1 MTRVRDMKYRA
12 RFEGFRSLM
21 PRKVNTILLVSTLYD
36 AFVLE
41 EDGSL
46 GERLWDKYM
55 GMGLTMPPRFM
66 QVSSAQAALETIRRE
81 SIDLV
86 LTMTRLS
93 DQDPLAFAGEVK
105 KIAPSLPVILL
116 ATDPGELGDLP
127 APQDRG
133 AVDKIFLW
141 NNHSEILLA
150 VVKYVEDLWNVEH
163 DTKNGGVRVILV
175 IEDSVQYISELMP
188 VLYRVIMN
196 MTRNLVDD
204 GLDGLHKQLR
214 MRSRAKV
221 LHAET
226 YEEGLRYFKKYRSNL
241 IGVVS
246 DLRFWRN
253 ERIDPQAGF
262 DLAREFK
269 QLETGIPIM
278 LYTAEPSQE
287 ARQVAEE
294 LQTYFLDKNAGDRNR
309 QLKNF
314 LSQYVGLGDFIFR
327 MPDGRVVGKAD
338 NVHDLKRHLQ
348 HVPIESVVYH
358 ASRNDFSH
366 WLAARTEL
374 VMANRLRPR
383 KMSEYNTQEEARE
396 HIVSIIEEVL
406 ADKQSDVIAEF
417 SAKKLAQDSR
427 FLHLGEGSMGGK
439 GRGIAFMRFLLSKLR
454 LEETYPD
461 VRIEVPHT
469 VVIGA
474 NEFERFVTE
483 NGLRPF
489 AMKCDDMHEIAQR
502 FMEGRVHRDLRNS
515 LKTYIRNVKRP
526 IAVRSSSILED
537 SHLQPFAG
545 LYATYMLPN
554 SDKAPEARLK
564 RLLTAIKLVWA
575 STFGPDPKSYFRS
588 TVHRQ
593 EDEKMAVVIQ
603 ELVGNHHSKRFYP
616 TFSGVAQSYNFYP
629 IGPMQPEDGLV
640 HLALGLGKMV
650 VEGGKVLRFCPRY
663 PDVLPQFPTNDEWL
677 RFSQKQFYALDM
689 VRPDIE
695 NQIDPDATLRLHELE
710 QAEKDGVLRHVA
722 STYYGPDDIIRDSLS
737 VEGPRLVS
745 FANIRKRRVLPLA
758 EIASTLLEHCREA
771 LGGPIEIEFAVNM
784 DSRLKKPVFAV
795 LQVRP
800 LITKCEPGEV
810 EIGPAHLE
818 RAWCYSKTA
827 LGNGLFEDVRD
838 VVYVPPERFDKAKTA
853 EIAKEIGEINKSLE
867 AEDRKYILLGFG
879 RWGSSDPW
887 LGIGVTWSQISSVK
901 LFVEVAL
908 PDFRIDPS
916 QGTHFYQNMT
926 SRGIG
931 YLSVPDG
938 KAEEWVDW
946 KWLESIE
953 SFKETKHLRHLRFDD
968 PIPARIDGREGAGAI
983 LKPDVET
990 ENEASSSEQ
999 A

>member
-1 MTRVRDMKYRA
+1 MTRVRDMKYSA

-55 GMGLTMPPRFM
+55 GMGLTMPPRIM
-66 QVSSAQAALETIRRE
+66 QVSSAQAALETIQNE

-93 DQDPLAFAGEVK
+93 DQDPLAFAADVK
-105 KIAPSLPVILL
+105 KIAPSLPVVLL
-116 ATDPGELGDLP
+116 ATDPGELNDLP

-175 IEDSVQYISELMP
+175 IEDSVQYLSELLP
-188 VLYRVIMN
+188 VLYRVIMK

-226 YEEGLRYFKKYRSNL
+226 YEEGLEYFKKYKNNL

-246 DLRFWRN
+246 DVRFWRKQQV
-253 ERIDPQAGF
+253 DPKAGF
-262 DLAREFK
+262 DLAQKIIQSEK
-269 QLETGIPIM
+269 GIPIM
-278 LYTAEPSQE
+278 LYTAEPTE
-287 ARQVAEE
+287 EVARKAKE
-294 LQTYFLDKNAGDRNR
+294 LETYFLDKNAGDRNS
-309 QLKNF
+309 QLKDF

-327 MPDGRVVGKAD
+327 MPDGKFLGKAA
-338 NVHDLKRHLQ
+338 NVHKLKRQLQ

-358 ASRNDFSH
+358 ALRNDFSH

-383 KMSEYNTQEEARE
+383 KMAEYPNPEAARE
-396 HIVSIIEEVL
+396 HIVRIIEEVL

-427 FLHLGEGSMGGK
+427 FMHLGEGSMGGK
-439 GRGIAFMRFLLSKLR
+439 GRGIAFMRFLLSKLK
-454 LEETYPD
+454 LEETFPD

-474 NEFERFVTE
+474 NEFERFVNE
-483 NGLRPF
+483 NDLRQF
-489 AMKCDDMHEIAQR
+489 AMNCNDMREIQKR
-502 FMEGRVHRDLRNS
+502 FLEGRVHRDLKNS
-515 LKTYIRNVKRP
+515 LKTYIHNVKRP

-554 SDKAPEARLK
+554 SDKDINARLR
-564 RLLTAIKLVWA
+564 RLLYAIQLVWA

-603 ELVGNHHSKRFYP
+603 ELVGNRHGKRFYP

-650 VEGGKVLRFCPRY
+650 VEGGKVLRFCPKY

-677 RFSQKQFYALDM
+677 KFSQKQFYALDM
-689 VRPDIE
+689 GQPDIE
-695 NQIDPDATLRLHELE
+695 NHADPDATLHLQELE

-722 STYYGPDDIIRDSLS
+722 STYYGPDDIVRDTLS
-737 VEGPRLVS
+737 VDGPRLVS
-745 FANIRKRRVLPLA
+745 FANIRKRRILPLA
-758 EIASTLLEHCREA
+758 EITETLLEQCRDA

-784 DSRLKKPVFAV
+784 NPKLKKPVFAV

-810 EIGPAHLE
+810 EIDSRHVNQ
-818 RAWCYSKTA
+818 AWCHSKTA
-827 LGNGLFEDVRD
+827 LGNGFFDDIRD
-838 VVYVPPERFDKAKTA
+838 VVYVPPERFDKSKTA
-853 EIAKEIGEINKSLE
+853 EIAREIGEINQTLE
-867 AEDRKYILLGFG
+867 AEGRKYVLLGFG

-901 LFVEVAL
+901 VFVEVAL

-931 YLSVPDG
+931 YISVPDG
-938 KAEEWVDW
+938 RDDERVDW
-946 KWLESIE
+946 KWLEEIE
-953 SFKETKHLRHLRFDD
+953 SHNETKYLRHLRFEDG
-968 PIPARIDGREGAGAI
+968 PITVRIDGRQGAGAI
-983 LKPDVET
+983 LKPGTRKKED
-990 ENEASSSEQ
+990 SGLLS
-999 A
+999 